1 MNIVGGP
8 LICSGF
14 GLFCMINLV
23 VISPQLH
30 QRNEAFAH
38 KKLAAQVLS
47 DRVKELETELS
58 HYQTSEE
65 ETFS

>member
-1 MNIVGGP
+1 
-8 LICSGF
+8 
-14 GLFCMINLV
+14 MINLV
-23 VISPQLH
+23 AISPQLH

>member
-1 MNIVGGP
+1 
-8 LICSGF
+8 
-14 GLFCMINLV
+14 MINLV

-38 KKLAAQVLS
+38 KKLAAHVLS